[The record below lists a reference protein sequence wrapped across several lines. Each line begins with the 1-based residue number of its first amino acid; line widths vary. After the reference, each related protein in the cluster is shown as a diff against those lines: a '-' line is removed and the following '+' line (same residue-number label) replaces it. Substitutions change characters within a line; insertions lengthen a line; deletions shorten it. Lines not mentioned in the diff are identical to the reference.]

1 MGVVGKHP
9 RMLGRIIDPWDV
21 DDFLLNCKYGVLQY
35 VVLKIICTFLTIIME
50 LGGVYENGVFRV
62 DRGYLYIA
70 FIANFSQ
77 CWALYVLVKLYLAVK
92 DDLTTPVNW
101 RPIGKFMC
109 VKGVV
114 FATWWQG
121 VFIAF
126 LQSNGIIHS
135 RGSWAADDVADGLQD
150 YLICVEMLFFA
161 LAHSYTFSY
170 KEYLTLQGDGV
181 DEGRA
186 GLDSYNFMK
195 EDFKNVGSFRSAFW
209 NSSFPSEITRDIKEE
224 VFAKSSKKKKKK
236 GGSEEHT
243 PSTPSKEPSSSSA
256 STPSSPTSPI
266 STASKAGSV
275 VKEVVSEQERLK
287 SEIEDLVPLKITLD
301 GNVMSVGEGGKWEIM
316 ETEAVEGRRKIME
329 LEGIIEG
336 KDKEISSLSL
346 ATTSTTSTTNAMAFK
361 LEVLLDM
368 LSISRADVT
377 KTERMLEKERI
388 VSDEYRKE
396 LERVLKVCEDC

>member
-1 MGVVGKHP
+1 MN
-9 RMLGRIIDPWDV
+9 LLTLT
-21 DDFLLNCKYGVLQY
+21 LLNLISATSSFYNYPTSASRQIHHLLVHPLSLSKKPQTISCEHFETCSGCTNPEVLSVDVLTSARTYFSSPSVSKFFENQEGGGFE
-35 VVLKIICTFLTIIME
+35 VVVPTDTREWRTQAKLATRPKTMWK
-50 LGGVYENGVFRV
+50 GGVEFGLYKSRSHIVEPIPGCIVHHSQINRAVSVITEATSKVGTTAYV
-62 DRGYLYIA
+62 D
-70 FIANFSQ
+70 
-77 CWALYVLVKLYLAVK
+77 
-92 DDLTTPVNW
+92 PV
-101 RPIGKFMC
+101 
-109 VKGVV
+109 
-114 FATWWQG
+114 
-121 VFIAF
+121 
-126 LQSNGIIHS
+126 
-135 RGSWAADDVADGLQD
+135 
-150 YLICVEMLFFA
+150 
-161 LAHSYTFSY
+161 
-170 KEYLTLQGDGV
+170 
-181 DEGRA
+181 
-186 GLDSYNFMK
+186 YNS
-195 EDFKNVGSFRSAFW
+195 G
-209 NSSFPSEITRDIKEE
+209 
-224 VFAKSSKKKKKK
+224 KKKKKK